1 MPDAKVAPSSEEKDA
16 KADEV
21 KGKRNMKERI
31 NQKHVLLLS
40 MKTADYADDG
50 DIYEARLNSNIR
62 IKYWQELLKNK
73 RPRPIPYGFR
83 SWVQVATN
91 KDKELS
97 NYPIRYLLAF
107 NIIKSRS
114 WDQTYLSLLFVW
126 LIIVIALFDG
136 YIETYAPKFIVELVT
151 PSSVVLLLPIVLMI
165 IVITIPTLGI
175 IYFMVVANDLVK
187 YLAQKE
193 FGEWAFTAVLVA
205 QFVENYFYGGRGK
218 TRLAGT
224 VRVDPNKKSLF
235 AQIGVFTGVVKEYV
249 EEEETLEKRMK
260 KYGLDVEAN
269 EERDEEGD
277 IELGKDNDSVAE
289 SVENVAPEDM
299 GVLARLKAQKKAEE
313 DEAKRIAL
321 EERLKEEALVTDW
334 TEWKCLVCAKDNRK
348 PTHPKLI
355 NDVFFGTTGEYYK
368 RTYGKITPRR
378 DIPVCDKCW
387 TPSDYKPPLSSAH
400 YFPKNTKPYV
410 AFDDFPRKASV
421 HNGLT
426 FGFISKYG
434 NIVSSFLFGI
444 QNNHFSRLVFNDWR
458 LPIYL
463 SSIFP
468 ELPRQIK
475 PADELYS
482 VGEIVEC
489 KLQRSE
495 WQRAKIIAARSN
507 HTYDIRYDPGDEL
520 RLVQENL
527 LRLPPEKRD
536 FAYKVEICIVFIVWF
551 LPISIIAAFQVSPGL
566 ILFSTFIV
574 SGLLFCIRMFNFV
587 KYTIRYI
594 NAGCCIIFKQTMLF
608 ASPLLFLVLASG
620 ACLLKDS
627 VGITWSTIAILLII
641 TKVLSLPT
649 LYMLRPM
656 YVLICGIVFLQ
667 TSVFAFL
674 IAKYLD
680 GTPISP
686 MIAVALAPALTTV
699 LTLKYIRK
707 HLHLMWDPCII
718 IRPPVGYIVDS
729 RSMFEKFLDL
739 LGFGPTS

>member
-1 MPDAKVAPSSEEKDA
+1 MPDAKIMPGKEEKDA
-16 KADEV
+16 NGDEG
-21 KGKRNMKERI
+21 KGKKMKERI
-31 NQKHVLLLS
+31 NQKHALLLS

-62 IKYWQELLKNK
+62 VKYWQELLKNK
-73 RPRPIPYGFR
+73 KPRPIPYGFR

-97 NYPIRYLLAF
+97 NYPIRYLFAF

-136 YIETYAPKFIVELVT
+136 YIEKYAPAFLVELIT
-151 PSSVVLLLPIVLMI
+151 PNSVVLLLPVVLMI
-165 IVITIPTLGI
+165 VVITIPTLGV
-175 IYFMVVANDLVK
+175 IYFVVVANDLVK

-218 TRLAGT
+218 NRLAGT

-235 AQIGVFTGVVKEYV
+235 AQIGAFTGIVKEYI

-269 EERDEEGD
+269 NEDD
-277 IELGKDNDSVAE
+277 IEANVDLGRDNDSVAE
-289 SVENVAPEDM
+289 SVENVSPEDM

-313 DEAKRIAL
+313 DEANRLAL

-334 TEWKCLVCAKDNRK
+334 TEWKCLVCSKDNRK

-426 FGFISKYG
+426 FGTLSKYG
-434 NIVSSFLFGI
+434 NIISSFLFGI
-444 QNNHFSRLVFNDWR
+444 QNNHFSKLVFNDWR

-482 VGEIVEC
+482 VGEVVEC

-495 WQRAKIIAARSN
+495 WQRARIVAARSN

-536 FAYKVEICIVFIVWF
+536 YAYKAEICIVFIVWF
-551 LPISIIAAFQVSPGL
+551 LPISIIAAFQVAPGL
-566 ILFSTFIV
+566 ILFSTLIV
-574 SGLLFCIRMFNFV
+574 GGLLFGIRMYNFV
-587 KYTIRYI
+587 KYTMKFI
-594 NAGCCIIFKQTMLF
+594 NAGCCVIFKQTMLF
-608 ASPLLFLVLASG
+608 ALPLLFLTLASG
-620 ACLLKDS
+620 VCLVKDS
-627 VGITWSTIAILLII
+627 IGASWTFIAILLILA
-641 TKVLSLPT
+641 KVFSLPT

-656 YVLICGIVFLQ
+656 YLLICGIVFLQ
-667 TSVFAFL
+667 TSAFVFL
-674 IAKYLD
+674 TAKYVD
-680 GTPISP
+680 GSPISP

-707 HLHLMWDPCII
+707 YLHLMWDPCIT
-718 IRPPVGYIVDS
+718 IRPPVGYVVDS

-739 LGFGPTS
+739 LGIGPTS